1 MQGKEDE
8 GKTYFHNDQ
17 AYTNKEWCDSARPAC
32 SRCKTLAVDCQY
44 DVGQG
49 VTRVERFRVMKNRQ
63 VIRTANLESLVD
75 LLRTGCDVE
84 ASTVLARL
92 RLGDRVEDIV
102 QPLHA
107 DSIDSTPE
115 PSDGRC
121 EISFTV
127 SA

>member
-8 GKTYFHNDQ
+8 GKIHFRNDH
-17 AYTNKEWCDSARPAC
+17 AYINKEQCDSARPAC

-49 VTRVERFRVMKNRQ
+49 VTRAERFRVMKNRQ
-63 VIRTANLESLVD
+63 VTRTANLESLVD

-102 QPLHA
+102 QPLQA
-107 DSIDSTPE
+107 NSMDSTPE
-115 PSDGRC
+115 PSGERC
-121 EISFTV
+121 EISFTL
-127 SA
+127 SE